1 MLRVARGPAGGGHI
15 TLTRATYGQR
25 AVQLSI
31 VTTARL
37 TGLSYSAWEILCG
50 KMDNEEGEE
59 VLSSSR
65 YAHGRSGR
73 SQNVFPFL

>member
-1 MLRVARGPAGGGHI
+1 MLRVTGGPTAGAHI

-50 KMDNEEGEE
+50 KMDNEEGRK
-59 VLSSSR
+59 SSPPHATDTGGPIAR
-65 YAHGRSGR
+65 KTCFH
-73 SQNVFPFL
+73 F